1 MASGSA
7 SQPFDL
13 TCNSAEIV
21 VIDDDEMDQL
31 YNRAF
36 ISGEGTEPLPELDPS
51 PNEGPLWQWCD
62 GNTVHWHWLETSV
75 QPNYTKLGW
84 QAERVWTKVKEHE
97 VRSNFRAVF
106 GIRKWEPSKPPEYV
120 LIVKMALLD
129 SDSTT
134 KVMMLLVEPDETHEW
149 DRFIIK
155 TLRRCVYKAEY
166 RSCMVDTQ
174 YPWYNN
180 VEQLRRVV
188 RGVLAWMLVHPFRH
202 CHICFGRWQDLRLR
216 PQGSI

>member
-1 MASGSA
+1 
-7 SQPFDL
+7 
-13 TCNSAEIV
+13 
-21 VIDDDEMDQL
+21 
-31 YNRAF
+31 
-36 ISGEGTEPLPELDPS
+36 
-51 PNEGPLWQWCD
+51 
-62 GNTVHWHWLETSV
+62 V

-84 QAERVWTKVKEHE
+84 QAERVWTKVKEHD

-188 RGVLAWMLVHPFRH
+188 RGVLGWMLVHPFRH
-202 CHICFGRWQDLRLR
+202 SHMCFGRWQDLRMR
-216 PQGSI
+216 PHGSI

>member
-97 VRSNFRAVF
+97 LRSNFRAVF
-106 GIRKWEPSKPPEYV
+106 GILKWNRRSHQ
-120 LIVKMALLD
+120 
-129 SDSTT
+129 ST
-134 KVMMLLVEPDETHEW
+134 
-149 DRFIIK
+149 
-155 TLRRCVYKAEY
+155 
-166 RSCMVDTQ
+166 
-174 YPWYNN
+174 
-180 VEQLRRVV
+180 
-188 RGVLAWMLVHPFRH
+188 
-202 CHICFGRWQDLRLR
+202 
-216 PQGSI
+216 GSL